1 MLTVHK
7 WKSTV
12 HKFALPSFINSTGAL
27 GEPTVQIPNF
37 ENSSVVTRGVG
48 CNGSRF
54 CTACFCSF
62 SPAEVGVASSD
73 FSVGLQ
79 CRVGACGVRSRQL
92 LSASGQR
99 HGARLTMRTRSAR
112 FQVQQVSSAQHLSF
126 VCSRCNCPATA
137 SAGTAQLYVSA
148 GPTANSSAI
157 RSRCSRSP
165 LHASAGTASWTSLGS
180 PLAA

>member
-1 MLTVHK
+1 MKIQL
-7 WKSTV
+7 
-12 HKFALPSFINSTGAL
+12 
-27 GEPTVQIPNF
+27 
-37 ENSSVVTRGVG
+37 VTRAFGRNFTMACAFAPHVVALLQFQSGGGLG
-48 CNGSRF
+48 CMCVS
-54 CTACFCSF
+54 C
-62 SPAEVGVASSD
+62 
-73 FSVGLQ
+73 
-79 CRVGACGVRSRQL
+79 CRLVGACTVWSRQL

-99 HGARLTMRTRSAR
+99 HGVRLTMRPRSAR

-165 LHASAGTASWTSLGS
+165 LLASAGTSSWTSLGS